1 MDEYLK
7 DITALSLVVVSI
19 MWDLIKLMVFNF
31 QGSRVLLQLGFR
43 IGFLSINMGLC
54 LSKVSVSSK
63 HSGFCSGLAFKEW
76 IQPGNMIWNVL
87 WVFYYDLINVH
98 GPCRINM
105 TTILIIM
112 LTLLVLMYVSLL
124 PRKAGTRS
132 YQKLVEMERLWVFH
146 HIFFWKQNE
155 Q

>member
-63 HSGFCSGLAFKEW
+63 HSAFVLA
-76 IQPGNMIWNVL
+76 
-87 WVFYYDLINVH
+87 
-98 GPCRINM
+98 
-105 TTILIIM
+105 
-112 LTLLVLMYVSLL
+112 
-124 PRKAGTRS
+124 
-132 YQKLVEMERLWVFH
+132 
-146 HIFFWKQNE
+146 
-155 Q
+155 